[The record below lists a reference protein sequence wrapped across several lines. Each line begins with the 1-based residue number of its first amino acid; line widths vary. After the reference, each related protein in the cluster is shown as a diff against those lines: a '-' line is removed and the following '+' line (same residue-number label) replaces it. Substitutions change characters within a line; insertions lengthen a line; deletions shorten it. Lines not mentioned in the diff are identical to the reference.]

1 MKNILARGGV
11 ELIAV
16 VLGITIS
23 LWIESRKNKSSEL
36 REQIS
41 LLENLQTSLN
51 QDLSYA
57 LNIEKAL
64 DTCLTSQRY
73 LINLDCSNISTLK
86 NNSFTKHILNS

>member
-1 MKNILARGGV
+1 MKNILARGGI

-23 LWIESRKNKSSEL
+23 LWIESKKNKSYEL

-41 LLENLQTSLN
+41 LLENLQTSLE

-57 LNIEKAL
+57 
-64 DTCLTSQRY
+64 
-73 LINLDCSNISTLK
+73 
-86 NNSFTKHILNS
+86 